1 MIVGG
6 GLAGLAAAAA
16 LGSDG
21 FEVDLHEARPYL
33 GGRAASWLLD
43 PSDPASERI
52 DNCQHV
58 LLRCF
63 TNLRDFYRR
72 LGVEDKIRFYDR
84 FYFVRPGGEVD
95 VLKRGL
101 LPAPLH
107 LSGALIRFGG
117 LSAKEKW
124 VVVRALL
131 AIRREAGRAK
141 AGRGEERGDLDD
153 ISIGDWLAD
162 RGTSPRAMERFWR
175 PILVSA
181 LNEEPEQASARW
193 GFQVFAEGMMADR
206 TSYEMGVPAVPLSEL
221 YSAAL
226 GNKLGPNVRV
236 HLRSPVEQIDP
247 SDSSA
252 DYYVAAVPFERVNDL
267 APDLDL
273 QLETFEHSP
282 ITGIHLWFD
291 RPVTSL
297 PHAILVERTIQWV
310 FRKSETHFQLVVSA
324 SRSLLKLSREEVVRM
339 ACEELAEFFPEAGRA
354 RLVRSHVIKEVRA
367 TFSARPGM
375 QRSRPGAAT
384 KYHNV
389 FLAGDWTDT
398 GWPPTMEGAV
408 RSGYKAA
415 EEITKAAGRPRAFLV
430 P

>member
-1 MIVGG
+1 MKIVGG

-16 LGSDG
+16 LGSAG

-33 GGRAASWLLD
+33 GGRAASFPLNPLD
-43 PSDPASERI
+43 PDSERI

-63 TNLRDFYRR
+63 ANLRDFYRR

-107 LSGALIRFGG
+107 LAGALVRFGG

-141 AGRGEERGDLDD
+141 AGLGDLDD
-153 ISIGDWLAD
+153 ISMGDWLD
-162 RGTSPRAMERFWR
+162 GRETSPRAMERFWR

-181 LNEEPEQASARW
+181 LNEEPERASARW
-193 GFQVFAEGMMADR
+193 GFQVFAEGMMASR

-226 GNKLGPNVRV
+226 GDRLGPNVRV
-236 HLRSPVEQIDP
+236 HLRSPVERIDP
-247 SDSSA
+247 NDDAA
-252 DYYVAAVPFERVNDL
+252 DYYLAAVPFERVNDL
-267 APDLDL
+267 APGLDVP
-273 QLETFEHSP
+273 LEKFEHSP

-291 RPVTSL
+291 RPVTAL
-297 PHAILVERTIQWV
+297 PHAILLERTIQWL
-310 FRKSETHFQLVVSA
+310 FRKSETYFQLVVSA
-324 SRSLLKLSREEVVRM
+324 SRPLLNLSREEVVRM
-339 ACEELAEFFPEAGRA
+339 ACEEFGEFFPEAGRA

-375 QRSRPGAAT
+375 QPSRPGAAT
-384 KYHNV
+384 KYPNV

-408 RSGYKAA
+408 RSGYRAA
-415 EEITKAAGRPRAFLV
+415 EEIVRAEGQEQVFLV
-430 P
+430 S

>member
-1 MIVGG
+1 MGG

-33 GGRAASWLLD
+33 GGRAASWPLD

-63 TNLRDFYRR
+63 TNLRDLYRR

-84 FYFVRPGGEVD
+84 LYFVRPGGAVD

-107 LSGALIRFGG
+107 LCGALFRFGG
-117 LSAKEKW
+117 LSAVEKW
-124 VVVRALL
+124 SVVRSLS
-131 AIRREAGRAK
+131 AIRRQAGRSN
-141 AGRGEERGDLDD
+141 LDD
-153 ISIGDWLAD
+153 ISIGDWLTNQ
-162 RGTSPRAMERFWR
+162 GMSLRAMECFWR

-193 GFQVFAEGMMADR
+193 GFQVFAEGMLADR
-206 TSYEMGVPAVPLSEL
+206 TSYEIGVPAVPLSEL

-226 GNKLGPNVRV
+226 GDKLGPKVRV
-236 HLRSPVEQIDP
+236 HLRSAVDRIDP
-247 SDSSA
+247 ADTAA
-252 DYYVAAVPFERVNDL
+252 DYFVAAVPFERMNDL
-267 APDLDL
+267 APSLDL
-273 QLETFEHSP
+273 RLERFEHSP

-291 RPVTSL
+291 RAVTSL
-297 PHAILVERTIQWV
+297 PHAILMERTIQWV
-310 FRKSETHFQLVVSA
+310 FRKSPTHYQLVVSA
-324 SRSLLKLSREEVVRM
+324 SRSLLKSSGEEVARM
-339 ACEELAEFFPEAGRA
+339 ARDQLAEFFPEAGRA
-354 RLVRSHVIKEVRA
+354 RLLRSRVIKEVRA
-367 TFSARPGM
+367 TFSPCPGM
-375 QRSRPGAAT
+375 QRLRPGAAT
-384 KYHNV
+384 KYPNV

-415 EEITKAAGRPRAFLV
+415 EEITKAAGRPRAFRV